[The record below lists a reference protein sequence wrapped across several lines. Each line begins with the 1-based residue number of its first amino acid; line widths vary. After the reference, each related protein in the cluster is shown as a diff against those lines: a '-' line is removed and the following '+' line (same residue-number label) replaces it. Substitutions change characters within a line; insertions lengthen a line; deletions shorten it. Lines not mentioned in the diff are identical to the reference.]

1 MNWRLLNPA
10 SLKQMVVLAAVFGL
24 GAWVGRFS
32 QTPPPATPAHHA
44 AHHPAEASVKIDPAV
59 VHNLGIRTETV
70 TRTDLTRTVEAIGKI
85 TRVDET
91 AKRLVT
97 PPIDGQLLFIAEK
110 YQGDEVKQG
119 ERLFTVG
126 STQLTALQMAFQQA
140 MNQPNLTLAESLRG
154 QLLEQGLTP
163 SQLRELTEG
172 AVPNFT
178 VDVFAPEDAFVFDRR
193 GRVGETVHPR
203 VTVFSLGGRGRRI
216 QVTAEILERQW
227 RWVKAGQSARMTV
240 RGLPGEVF
248 TGQVKRVEPPVG
260 FTTRAL
266 EAQLLFSSDHP
277 GLSQSQFATLRI
289 DAPPIKNA
297 LSVPQEAVIYDID
310 GARVVMRDGQG
321 RFLPVKVELGEQGDG
336 RVALRSGLNEGD
348 TIVVSGQFLLDAES
362 QLQGVWQRFSG
373 HHH

>member
-10 SLKQMVVLAAVFGL
+10 SLKQVVVLVAVFGL
-24 GAWVGRFS
+24 GAWVGCFS
-32 QTPPPATPAHHA
+32 QTPPPATLSHA
-44 AHHPAEASVKIDPAV
+44 AHHHGLPGVKIDPAV

-110 YQGDEVKQG
+110 YQGDDVKQG
-119 ERLFTVG
+119 ELLFTVG

-140 MNQPNLTLAESLRG
+140 LSQQDITLAETLRR
-154 QLLEQGLTP
+154 QLLEQGLTAE
-163 SQLRELTEG
+163 QLGELAIG
-172 AVPNFT
+172 APPNFT

-227 RWVKAGQSARMTV
+227 RWIKAGQSARMTV

-266 EAQLLFSSDHP
+266 EAQLIFSSDHP
-277 GLSQSQFATLRI
+277 GLSQSQFATLKI
-289 DAPPIKNA
+289 DAPAVKNA
-297 LSVPQEAVIYDID
+297 LSVPQEAVIYDAD
-310 GARVVMRDGQG
+310 SARVVMRDNQG
-321 RFLPVKVELGEQGDG
+321 RFIPVKVDLGEEADG
-336 RVALRSGLNEGD
+336 RVALLSGLNEGD
-348 TIVVSGQFLLDAES
+348 SVVVSGQFLFDAES
-362 QLQGVWQRFSG
+362 QLQSVWRRFSG